1 MDDLLA
7 AHNIIFNLSCPHT
20 SPQNGKAE
28 RVLCTLNNSVCTLLL
43 HASMPPKY
51 WVEAL
56 AAATYL
62 LDRRP
67 SSSIRH
73 EVLYTRLYNTPAS
86 YEHLRAFGS
95 LCYPNLQATFLHKL
109 VPRSVACVFL
119 GYPSAHKGYRCL
131 DLSTRRIIIS
141 RYVVFDELSFPFT
154 HDPPTPASSFDFLLG
169 RDLDTAPCITGHAA
183 SGSLPSER
191 GPVPLPGIFSSGV
204 CGFIPPPST
213 SDATTP
219 GGCGIVP
226 PSGSLDDT
234 RVVAP
239 SDSGLGA
246 SSSMLA
252 PSPVGPP
259 VPPGHL
265 QSPPATTTSSI
276 ACDNRL
282 ERPRLQPNPHLCQHL
297 Q

>member
-7 AHNIIFNLSCPHT
+7 AHNIVFHLSCPHT
-20 SPQNGKAE
+20 SPQNGKQAE
-28 RVLCTLNNSVCTLLL
+28 RVLRTLNNFVRTLLL

-56 AAATYL
+56 AAPTYL

-73 EVLYTRLYNTPAS
+73 EVPYTRLYNTPPS
-86 YEHLRAFGS
+86 YEHLRAFGC
-95 LCYPNLQATFLHKL
+95 LCYPNLQATSLHKL
-109 VPRSVACVFL
+109 APRSVTCVFL

-141 RYVVFDELSFPFT
+141 HHVVFDELSFPFA
-154 HDPPTPASSFDFLLG
+154 HDPPTPASSFDFLLS
-169 RDLDTAPCITGHAA
+169 RDLDTAPCIIDHAA
-183 SGSLPSER
+183 SGSSLGER

-204 CGFIPPPST
+204 RGFITPPST

-234 RVVAP
+234 GAVAP
-239 SDSGLGA
+239 SDSGSGA
-246 SSSMLA
+246 SPSTPA
-252 PSPVGPP
+252 PSPVRAP
-259 VPPGHL
+259 
-265 QSPPATTTSSI
+265 SPPSHLRSPLATTTSSI

-282 ERPRLQPNPHLCQHL
+282 QRPRL
-297 Q
+297 